1 MKIIT
6 KSFSLFLFLFVLI
19 TAVGLGNFSIEKDK
33 VALVSAQEVVTLQAG
48 LVAYYRFNETDGST
62 VFDSSGKGNHGL
74 LVNGASR
81 FEENQQDKKL
91 QLDGIDDYVM
101 VANSDSLNF
110 EKGDFT
116 IAAWV
121 RLEDISKQQGLP
133 LVVKQD
139 SNRVGYSLFVDNE
152 GHLALQGR
160 SANSSARYAEV
171 SKFILLP
178 KVWYFVAGVG
188 DRVNGYRLYVNG
200 VEQVATRVGSL
211 DNQKGSLSNSA
222 SLILG
227 GNPNTG
233 NYTKG
238 RIDNVRIYSS
248 ALKAS
253 DIVSIYNQEVKS
265 LFTVNSPNIVLIMT
279 DDQDVNSMSVMPK
292 TQNLLVSQG
301 INFVNSFVD
310 FPVCCP
316 SRASMITGQAAHNH
330 KILGLVPET
339 DGGYGKFV
347 PTENNTLPVW
357 LQKAGYITAHIGKY
371 LNGYGKETDPSH
383 IPPGWNAWYGL
394 VDNYTYRYYNYI
406 INENGKLVTYGDKE
420 SDYQTDV
427 LAKKA
432 VDFIISQRESSQP
445 FFLQITPVAP
455 HAAIISY
462 SDDNPE
468 PAPRHKG
475 FFKNLSLPQ
484 PPSFNEADMSDKPQ
498 FMQAHP
504 SLSAEAIDRLAKHF
518 RNRRESLLA
527 VDDLVEKVV
536 NALREANKLDNTVI
550 IYTSDNGYFQG
561 EHRRP
566 GNKYLA
572 YEESIRVP
580 LIIRGPNIPK
590 NETRSQMVSNLDVAA
605 TIVEIAKAI
614 PERILDGRS
623 LSSLFGNFSNLMWRT
638 ALLIQGAD
646 QDGTNPKAFHGRY
659 QAVRTSSYLYVDHPT
674 TNEEELYDL
683 TRDPYQLKSEHNNS
697 VYSQIKKKLRE
708 ILNSL
713 RNCVGSACWYTENL
727 SNLSISSES
736 SCPAGTT
743 PVQLQTFPPQTSC
756 VSTESGTSTS
766 STTSTPL
773 GESKTS
779 GGSSSSSLQ
788 SSPPLLESSSLLDKQ
803 ETQSFSFSANRSKIF
818 SSILRP
824 GMRGREV
831 VNLQTLL
838 AKDKSIY
845 PEGVITGYFGQLT
858 KQAVIR
864 FQEKYAADILI
875 PNGLI
880 KGTGIVG
887 PATLKKLNEIFVE
900 ETFDY

>member
-19 TAVGLGNFSIEKDK
+19 TAAGLGNFSIEKDK

-91 QLDGIDDYVM
+91 QLDGIDDYVE

-110 EKGDFT
+110 EKGDFA

-152 GHLALQGR
+152 GHLVLQGR
-160 SANSSARYAEV
+160 DANSSVRYAEV

-178 KVWYFVAGVG
+178 KVWYFVVGVG
-188 DRVNGYRLYVNG
+188 DRVNGYRLYING
-200 VEQVATRVGSL
+200 IEQATSRIGSL
-211 DNQKGSLSNSA
+211 DNQKGSLSNSTP
-222 SLILG
+222 LILG
-227 GNPNTG
+227 GNLNTG

-238 RIDNVRIYSS
+238 EIDNVRIYKF
-248 ALKAS
+248 ALKTS
-253 DIVSIYNQEVKS
+253 DITNIYNQEAKS
-265 LFTVNSPNIVLIMT
+265 FFASDSPNIILIMT
-279 DDQDVNSMSVMPK
+279 DDQDVNSMSVMSK

-301 INFVNSFVD
+301 INFINSFVD

-383 IPPGWNAWYGL
+383 IPPGWNIWYGL

-427 LAKKA
+427 LAQKA
-432 VDFIISQRESSQP
+432 IDFIFNQKESPRP

-455 HAAIISY
+455 HAAIFSY
-462 SDDNPE
+462 SGDSPE
-468 PAPRHKG
+468 PAPRHRG
-475 FFKNLSLPQ
+475 IFKNLSLPQ
-484 PPSFNEADMSDKPQ
+484 PPSFNEEDVSDKPQ
-498 FMQAHP
+498 FIQAHP
-504 SLSAEAIDRLAKHF
+504 SLSAEAVDRLTKHF

-527 VDDLVEKVV
+527 VDDLVEKVI
-536 NALREANKLDNTVI
+536 NALRQTNKLDNTVI

-605 TIVEIAKAI
+605 TIVEMAKAI
-614 PERILDGRS
+614 PERILDGHS
-623 LSSLFGNFSNLMWRT
+623 LSSLFKNSSVPLWRT
-638 ALLIQGAD
+638 ALLVQGAD
-646 QDGTNPKAFHGRY
+646 QDGSNPKVFHGRY
-659 QAVRTSSYLYVDHPT
+659 QAVRTSSYLYIDHPA

-683 TRDPYQLKSEHNNS
+683 GKDPYQLTSEHNNS
-697 VYSQIKKKLRE
+697 AYSQIKKKLKE

-713 RNCVGSACWYTENL
+713 RNCVGSTCWYTENL

-743 PVQLQTFPPQTSC
+743 PVQLQTLPPQTSC
-756 VSTESGTSTS
+756 LPIESKINNLSATS
-766 STTSTPL
+766 SKEA
-773 GESKTS
+773 GVS
-779 GGSSSSSLQ
+779 GG
-788 SSPPLLESSSLLDKQ
+788 
-803 ETQSFSFSANRSKIF
+803 F
-818 SSILRP
+818 SSNSSQISLPSSKPLSPLPTSQEIPSPSFLASRNKLFSNVLRP
-824 GMRGREV
+824 GMRGKEV
-831 VNLQTLL
+831 ANLQTLL

-845 PEGVITGYFGQLT
+845 PEGIITGYFGQLT

-875 PNGLI
+875 PNGLA

-887 PATLKKLNEIFVE
+887 PATLKKLNEVFLE